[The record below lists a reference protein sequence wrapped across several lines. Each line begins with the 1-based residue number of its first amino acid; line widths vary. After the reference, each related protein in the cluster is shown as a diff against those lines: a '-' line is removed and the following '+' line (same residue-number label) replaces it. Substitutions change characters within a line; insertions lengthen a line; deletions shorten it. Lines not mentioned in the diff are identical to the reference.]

1 MDILRSLLGMLFLL
15 LVAYLL
21 SNNRRA
27 VSGRTLIAALCT
39 QLAIGALVLFV
50 PVGRAVLAGAA
61 NGVNRVL
68 DMGNHGIAF
77 VFGET
82 VDSRMFQ
89 LFGDG
94 GFVFGLRV
102 LPMII
107 FVTALIAVLYYIG
120 VMKWIVAILGAA
132 LAKVLGVSRIEAC
145 SAVATIFLGQSE
157 MPALV
162 KPFVRNMTS
171 AEIFTVMA
179 SGMASVAETGA
190 GRLRGPRRAD
200 GIPARRVVHGG
211 AGRAAVRQAAVSD
224 GRAEPRRG
232 RRKPTST
239 TSGPPT

>member
-27 VSGRTLIAALCT
+27 VSGRTMIAALLT
-39 QLAIGALVLFV
+39 QFAIGALVLFV
-50 PVGRAVLAGAA
+50 PSGRTALAGAA

-77 VFGET
+77 VFGGL
-82 VDSRMFQ
+82 VDARMFQ

-107 FVTALIAVLYYIG
+107 FVTALISVLYYIG
-120 VMKWIVAILGAA
+120 VMKWIVAILGAG

-179 SGMASVAETGA
+179 SGMASVAGSVLVGYA
-190 GRLRGPRRAD
+190 GLGVKMEYLLAASFMAVPGGLLFGKLLFPTVEPSR
-200 GIPARRVVHGG
+200 IVV
-211 AGRAAVRQAAVSD
+211 D
-224 GRAEPRRG
+224 
-232 RRKPTST
+232 
-239 TSGPPT
+239 